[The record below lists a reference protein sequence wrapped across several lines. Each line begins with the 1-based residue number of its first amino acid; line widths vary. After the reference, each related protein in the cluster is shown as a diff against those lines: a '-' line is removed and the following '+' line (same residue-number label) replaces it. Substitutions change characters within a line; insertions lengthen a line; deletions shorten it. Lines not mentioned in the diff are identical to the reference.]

1 MDSSTRISDLPMMN
15 GMGMSNGSNG
25 MSMGNNGNG
34 NGMGMG
40 NNGMGNGMSPPIQI
54 NLQDALV
61 AHPTMGGPQM
71 MSNPA
76 GGYMPMNVHPNPYGN
91 QPPTQTAGMMP
102 MPQYNMQPKLNAN
115 SFHFQNEMPTGDQSY
130 PLPSRDI
137 PMDTTALTQDE
148 HVTANYIPRSDK
160 YLPPEIELD
169 ETAMKR
175 RYAREKQ
182 VNDVFVD
189 MQKPV
194 IYALLFL
201 FLQLPMVN
209 ALMFK
214 YGKMFYTGD
223 GVMTMGGL
231 VFKSVVFGCTVYGFD
246 YLMAQL

>member
-1 MDSSTRISDLPMMN
+1 MDSSTRISDLPVMGTSA
-15 GMGMSNGSNG
+15 GMA
-25 MSMGNNGNG
+25 
-34 NGMGMG
+34 
-40 NNGMGNGMSPPIQI
+40 PPIQI

-61 AHPTMGGPQM
+61 PYGNMGGPP
-71 MSNPA
+71 ST

-91 QPPTQTAGMMP
+91 QPPTQTVGMMP
-102 MPQYNMQPKLNAN
+102 LPQYTNQPKLNGN
-115 SFHFQNEMPTGDQSY
+115 SFHFQNDASPPPNQSY

-148 HVTANYIPRSDK
+148 RVHANYIPPSIDK
-160 YLPPEIELD
+160 YLPPEQELD
-169 ETAMKR
+169 ETAVKR

-214 YGKMFYTGD
+214 YAQVFYTAD
-223 GVMTMGGL
+223 GVMSMGGL
-231 VFKSVVFGCTVYGFD
+231 VFKSVVFGIWVYGFD
-246 YLMAQL
+246 YIMTQL